1 MSNYKKKF
9 YFFFQYWHIVEKRG
23 VELDDLH
30 VTVRTSFVFH
40 YLHLEWLDNDCD
52 VQELKFLCLAMDQMP
67 DELDPNN
74 FVNLQYSY
82 LVTLKNYYLNN
93 G

>member
-1 MSNYKKKF
+1 M
-9 YFFFQYWHIVEKRG
+9 
-23 VELDDLH
+23 
-30 VTVRTSFVFH
+30 TVRTSFVFH

-67 DELDPNN
+67 DELDPND
-74 FVNLQYSY
+74 FVNLQCSY
-82 LVTLKNYYLNN
+82 LVTLEKYYLNN